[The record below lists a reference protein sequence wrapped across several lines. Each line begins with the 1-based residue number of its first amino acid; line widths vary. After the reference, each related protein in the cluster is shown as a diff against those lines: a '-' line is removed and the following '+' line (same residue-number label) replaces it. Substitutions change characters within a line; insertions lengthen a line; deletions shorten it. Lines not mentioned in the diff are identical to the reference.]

1 MEELPL
7 SNIYLQIGSL
17 LYVLLIIS
25 NYIRKIN
32 TLTLENIIYSCLLI
46 AVGLDLVVNIESILL
61 PLYTSNNTLI
71 VFFNKIELLT
81 CASWILL
88 SSYYTFIITSPRSQ
102 GYVSYKE
109 NKELPYFKKIGYIFI
124 AVFAIASLLMLIF
137 SLEYSQK
144 IDLIDDNFM
153 KFTGKMN
160 VLAFIIWIIN
170 TIYLIIVN
178 LKAQKKKSIP
188 SKKRRIII
196 SSILYII
203 AIALMFILKVN
214 NYKSVQMQ
222 RIGTSII
229 LLQLLFIANIIVSNL
244 SIISNAER
252 IKLEKYSPLIII
264 TPALSLSFMFET
276 FIPNTVTTAI
286 VGAFMVIYMYFSI
299 ENPDAKLI
307 EELNENRIEADQANL
322 EKTRFL
328 SNMSHEI
335 RTPLNAI
342 IGFSQALKE
351 ENISKEANDE
361 VDDIIMSSNNLLDIV
376 NGILDISK
384 IEANKLEIEEKE
396 YDSAQMFKEIVAL
409 AKARLASRPID
420 FRINIDND
428 IPPVLFGDYLRVK
441 QVIINLLTNSIKYT
455 KEGFIDFSVKGS
467 THDDKE
473 LLDIIVR
480 DSGIGIKEEDLGKLF
495 TKFQRLDLE
504 KNAATEG
511 TGLGLAI
518 TKSLIEIMGGTVN
531 VKSEYGK
538 GSEFNI
544 KLDQGIVHKDVS
556 EIKKVNEVTTTVEIS
571 PDKKVIVVDDNKVN
585 LKVASRLLKDYNIDP
600 ILVESGED
608 CINRIKNGEV
618 YDLILMDDMMPKMT
632 GTEAMKLLKE
642 IPGFTTPVVVLTAN
656 AISGMREKYLQ
667 VGFDEYLAKPINKDQ
682 LASVINYFL
691 NTTTEHTTLEFS
703 GRNQFTAT
711 TSSTSEETPQEEKN
725 TEIELPKEEVKKE
738 EIELPKTEETKQDEL
753 DLPKEVEEQKEEP
766 KQEEIV
772 EEAKIE
778 EPVEEKVEEPQPE
791 ETPKVETPTEQPTE
805 EPKEEPTKEESTE
818 TVEETTS
825 EEPKE
830 EATSEEE
837 VADKHTKE
845 YLESQGVDVD
855 HGLELLGDMET
866 YEMILDE
873 FLNNIDERL
882 NKLTTTLEQ
891 KDMPNFAIEV
901 HALKS
906 DAKYLGCMTLADIA
920 YKYEM
925 ASKENN
931 IGEVEA
937 GFAGLKEETEK
948 VVKIIKNY
956 LGK

>member
-1 MEELPL
+1 MQELPL

-17 LYVLLIIS
+17 LYVVLIIT
-25 NYIRKIN
+25 NYIKKIN

-46 AVGLDLVVNIESILL
+46 AVGLDLVINIESILL
-61 PLYTSNNTLI
+61 PLYTNNNTLI

-109 NKELPYFKKIGYIFI
+109 NKELPYFKKIAYIYLI
-124 AVFAIASLLMLIF
+124 VFAIASLLILIF
-137 SLEYSQK
+137 SLEYSSN
-144 IDLIDDNFM
+144 IDLVDDKFM

-160 VLAFIIWIIN
+160 VLAFMIWTVN

-178 LKAQKKKSIP
+178 LKAQKKKPIP
-188 SKKRRIII
+188 PKKRRIII
-196 SSILYII
+196 SSIFYAF
-203 AIALMFILKVN
+203 AILLMIVMQVN
-214 NYKSVQMQ
+214 NYRSVPMQ
-222 RIGTSII
+222 RVGSSIV

-264 TPALSLSFMFET
+264 TPAVSLSFMFES

-286 VGAFMVIYMYFSI
+286 IGAFMVIYMYFSI

-351 ENISKEANDE
+351 ENISKEATEE

-538 GSEFNI
+538 GSEFII

-600 ILVESGED
+600 VLVESGED
-608 CINRIKNGEV
+608 CINMVKNGEKF
-618 YDLILMDDMMPKMT
+618 DLILMDDMMPKMT
-632 GTEAMKLLKE
+632 GTEAMKILKGL
-642 IPGFTTPVVVLTAN
+642 PDFKTPVVVLTAN

-703 GRNQFTAT
+703 GRNQYTAT
-711 TSSTSEETPQEEKN
+711 TSEAPVEEKKEEKS
-725 TEIELPKEEVKKE
+725 TEIELPKVEEKKQE
-738 EIELPKTEETKQDEL
+738 EIELPKSVEETPTKEEPKPEPVEEVKVEEELPKVVEEKEEPNVETAPEVEESKEETTEETK
-753 DLPKEVEEQKEEP
+753 
-766 KQEEIV
+766 
-772 EEAKIE
+772 
-778 EPVEEKVEEPQPE
+778 E
-791 ETPKVETPTEQPTE
+791 ETTVE
-805 EPKEEPTKEESTE
+805 TKEESTE
-818 TVEETTS
+818 EPVEETKPAENAS
-825 EEPKE
+825 GEEI
-830 EATSEEE
+830 
-837 VADKHTKE
+837 ADKHTKE

-948 VVKIIKNY
+948 VVNIIKNY

>member
-1 MEELPL
+1 MQELPL

-17 LYVLLIIS
+17 LYVVLIIT
-25 NYIRKIN
+25 NYIKKIN

-109 NKELPYFKKIGYIFI
+109 NKELPYFKKIAYIYLI
-124 AVFAIASLLMLIF
+124 VFAIASLLILIF
-137 SLEYSQK
+137 SLEYSSN
-144 IDLIDDNFM
+144 IDLVDDKFM

-160 VLAFIIWIIN
+160 VLAFMIWTVN

-178 LKAQKKKSIP
+178 LKAQKKKPIP
-188 SKKRRIII
+188 PKKRRIII
-196 SSILYII
+196 SSIFYAFAII
-203 AIALMFILKVN
+203 LMIVMQVN
-214 NYKSVQMQ
+214 NYRSVPMQ
-222 RIGTSII
+222 RVGSSIV
-229 LLQLLFIANIIVSNL
+229 LLQMLFIANIIVSNL

-264 TPALSLSFMFET
+264 TPAVSLSFMFES

-351 ENISKEANDE
+351 ENISKEATEE

-480 DSGIGIKEEDLGKLF
+480 DSGIGIKEEDLGNLF

-600 ILVESGED
+600 VLVESGED
-608 CINRIKNGEV
+608 CINMVKNGEKF
-618 YDLILMDDMMPKMT
+618 DLILMDDMMPKMT
-632 GTEAMKLLKE
+632 GTEAMKILKGL
-642 IPGFTTPVVVLTAN
+642 PDFKTPVVVLTAN

-667 VGFDEYLAKPINKDQ
+667 AGFDEYLAKPINKDQ

-703 GRNQFTAT
+703 GRNQYTAT
-711 TSSTSEETPQEEKN
+711 TSEAPVEEKKEEKS
-725 TEIELPKEEVKKE
+725 TEIELPKVEEEKKE
-738 EIELPKTEETKQDEL
+738 EIELPKPVEET
-753 DLPKEVEEQKEEP
+753 PTKEEP
-766 KQEEIV
+766 KTESTEEV
-772 EEAKIE
+772 KIE
-778 EPVEEKVEEPQPE
+778 EELPKVVEEKEEPTDETAPEVEESKE
-791 ETPKVETPTEQPTE
+791 ETTDE
-805 EPKEEPTKEESTE
+805 TKEESTE
-818 TVEETTS
+818 ETTEETKEESTEEPVEETKPVENTS
-825 EEPKE
+825 GEEI
-830 EATSEEE
+830 
-837 VADKHTKE
+837 ADKHTKE

-948 VVKIIKNY
+948 VVNIIKNY

>member
-1 MEELPL
+1 MQELPL

-17 LYVLLIIS
+17 LYVVLIIT
-25 NYIRKIN
+25 NYIKKIN

-109 NKELPYFKKIGYIFI
+109 NKELPYFKKIAYIYLI
-124 AVFAIASLLMLIF
+124 VFAVASLLMLIF
-137 SLEYSQK
+137 SLEYSSN
-144 IDLIDDNFM
+144 IDLIDDRFM

-160 VLAFIIWIIN
+160 VLAFMIWIVN

-178 LKAQKKKSIP
+178 LKAQKKKPIP
-188 SKKRRIII
+188 PKKRRIII
-196 SSILYII
+196 SSIFYAFAII
-203 AIALMFILKVN
+203 LMFVMQVN
-214 NYKSVQMQ
+214 NYRSVPMQ
-222 RIGTSII
+222 RVGSSIV
-229 LLQLLFIANIIVSNL
+229 LLQMLFIANIIVSNL

-264 TPALSLSFMFET
+264 TPAVSLSFMFES

-351 ENISKEANDE
+351 ENISKEATEE

-600 ILVESGED
+600 VLVESGED
-608 CINRIKNGEV
+608 CINMVKNGEKF
-618 YDLILMDDMMPKMT
+618 DLILMDDMMPKMT
-632 GTEAMKLLKE
+632 GTEAMKILKGL
-642 IPGFTTPVVVLTAN
+642 PDFKTPVVVLTAN

-703 GRNQFTAT
+703 GRNQYTAT
-711 TSSTSEETPQEEKN
+711 TSEAPVEEKKEEKS
-725 TEIELPKEEVKKE
+725 TEIELPKVEEEKKE
-738 EIELPKTEETKQDEL
+738 EIELPKPVEETPTAEEPKTESTEEVKIEE
-753 DLPKEVEEQKEEP
+753 LPKVVEEKEEPNVETTPEVEESKEE
-766 KQEEIV
+766 I
-772 EEAKIE
+772 
-778 EPVEEKVEEPQPE
+778 
-791 ETPKVETPTEQPTE
+791 TE
-805 EPKEEPTKEESTE
+805 ETKEESTE
-818 TVEETTS
+818 ETVEETKSVENTS
-825 EEPKE
+825 GEEI
-830 EATSEEE
+830 
-837 VADKHTKE
+837 ADKHTKE

-948 VVKIIKNY
+948 VVNIIKNY